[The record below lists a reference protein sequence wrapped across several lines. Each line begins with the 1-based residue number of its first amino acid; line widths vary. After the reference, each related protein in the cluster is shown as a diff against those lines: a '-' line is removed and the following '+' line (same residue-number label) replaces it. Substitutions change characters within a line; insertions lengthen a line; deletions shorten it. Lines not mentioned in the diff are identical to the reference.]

1 VEPHPSAPTWHKSSH
16 SGNNGSCVEH
26 SRDLVPGAQAVRD
39 TKQRGQGPVL
49 IISSDQWRAFVN
61 SVVT

>member
-1 VEPHPSAPTWHKSSH
+1 VEPHQSAATWHKSSH
-16 SGNNGSCVEH
+16 SSGNNGCIEH
-26 SRDLVPGAQAVRD
+26 SRDLAPGAQAVRD